1 MKKFALALLAVAT
14 VATPALAADMAARP
28 MKAPPMAAP
37 APVASWTGCYIGVGG
52 GYGIYRVDHDERISA
67 TNAPFVQNVT
77 AGGDGWLVQGQVG
90 CDYQFAQRWVIGAF
104 GDYEWSRIRGD
115 TTTFFGNLVGSQEQN
130 WSWGAGARV
139 GYLAFPQLL
148 TYVDAGYTQ
157 ANFNGTSFSNQFTPF
172 GPTGVVYPSQTFS
185 GFFVGSGF
193 EYALDFF
200 PGLFLKSE
208 GRANW
213 YSRKDVVPV
222 CTSAPAGGFC
232 AVGQIGLANPFGFTD
247 SRRPIVYTAVTSLV
261 YRFNFGR

>member
-1 MKKFALALLAVAT
+1 MAT
-14 VATPALAADMAARP
+14 T
-28 MKAPPMAAP
+28 
-37 APVASWTGCYIGVGG
+37 
-52 GYGIYRVDHDERISA
+52 H
-67 TNAPFVQNVT
+67 Q
-77 AGGDGWLVQGQVG
+77 
-90 CDYQFAQRWVIGAF
+90 
-104 GDYEWSRIRGD
+104 
-115 TTTFFGNLVGSQEQN
+115 
-130 WSWGAGARV
+130 GAGARV

-157 ANFNGTSFSNQFTPF
+157 AHFDSVSFSTSFAPF
-172 GPTGVVYPSQTFS
+172 SATGIGYPSQTFS

-200 PGLFLKSE
+200 PGLYLKSE

-222 CTSAPAGGFC
+222 CVTPVAGGC
-232 AVGQIGLANPFGFTD
+232 TAAQVGLANPFGVTD